1 MSKVHFGHLNNQYTN
16 VGIYCMK
23 RNTGTIHSTLAFLIL
38 QIIFF
43 KHLDHTEIIT
53 TCKMLCTTA
62 FSNIID
68 LEGGSF
74 KLTLI

>member
-1 MSKVHFGHLNNQYTN
+1 
-16 VGIYCMK
+16 MK
-23 RNTGTIHSTLAFLIL
+23 RNTIHSTSPFLIL

-53 TCKMLCTTA
+53 TCKMLCKTA

>member
-38 QIIFF
+38 QIFFF

-53 TCKMLCTTA
+53 TCKMLCMTA

>member
-23 RNTGTIHSTLAFLIL
+23 RNTIHSTSAFLIL

-53 TCKMLCTTA
+53 TCKMLCMTA

-74 KLTLI
+74 KLTLT

>member
-53 TCKMLCTTA
+53 TCKMLCMTA

-68 LEGGSF
+68 LEGAPF

>member
-16 VGIYCMK
+16 VRIYCMK
-23 RNTGTIHSTLAFLIL
+23 RNTIHSTMYFTFLDFTN
-38 QIIFF
+38 IFF

-53 TCKMLCTTA
+53 TCKMLCKTA

-68 LEGGSF
+68 LEGAP
-74 KLTLI
+74 LN